1 MANKK
6 KCMCRI
12 RVKSDEN
19 KILLFSK
26 QRGGKLKIM
35 YMDSCTMYMLLAT
48 IMWYQRGPIQ
58 LSKSN
63 FFRNNSLARSVY
75 S

>member
-12 RVKSDEN
+12 RVKNDEN

-26 QRGGKLKIM
+26 QRGGKLKII
-35 YMDSCTMYMLLAT
+35 YMHSCTMYMLLAT
-48 IMWYQRGPIQ
+48 IMWYE
-58 LSKSN
+58 
-63 FFRNNSLARSVY
+63 NSTKYV
-75 S
+75 